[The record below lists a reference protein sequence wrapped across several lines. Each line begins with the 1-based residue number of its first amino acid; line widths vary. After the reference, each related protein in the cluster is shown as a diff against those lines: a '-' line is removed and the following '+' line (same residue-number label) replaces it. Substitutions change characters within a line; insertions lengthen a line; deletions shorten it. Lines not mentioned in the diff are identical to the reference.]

1 MHELSLCRGLLRIIE
16 KKMTELNN
24 SSKQVTAIW
33 LEVSLLCG
41 VDVNSLEFYFTFV
54 SKNTLAENAQ
64 LHIAMI
70 PMAAKCTACQQDV
83 NIENF
88 SPCPLCG
95 SNQLIMAQKPELMV
109 KKMEIRPC

>member
-54 SKNTLAENAQ
+54 SKNTLAETRIGYC
-64 LHIAMI
+64 H
-70 PMAAKCTACQQDV
+70 D
-83 NIENF
+83 
-88 SPCPLCG
+88 SYGG
-95 SNQLIMAQKPELMV
+95 SMDGSANKMLI
-109 KKMEIRPC
+109 